1 MAARIRSLRNGLF
14 PVNEASRDDLVLGD
28 VVTVISIDAA
38 TTYNWALLFVP
49 EGSVATFSGIPTQV
63 SPGTFT
69 VDKAGPY
76 LIRLLVDSGL
86 PTESQQYVRLRAL
99 TTGLG
104 LTLVAAGERRDTT
117 GIIPVDVDI
126 VGWAYEQNA
135 NLLALEAAAL
145 AGGTPPA
152 PRQFVFRPG
161 GVAAG
166 NVYTNFALLYADLAA
181 APGLKELVFDDSIV
195 TPITIPA
202 GAYDFTATKWS
213 SGGINTPQFIGAG
226 NHSTLIYFTAGTVIT
241 NLYQIEGLTLF
252 NTLPATSPLQYM
264 GGGTVA
270 LYVEQSF
277 LITAPACA
285 PLMQVSGGTT
295 LYLWMSNRTQ
305 VGGANREV
313 IELVGAD
320 NLWIELI
327 SDSQIADDAL
337 KGGVAAAVTKISLDS
352 SCGFNTAQP
361 LFLGAVAGFSEID
374 EANLVSLDPLGMTI
388 VTATEVQTAIAQLD
402 AAIAPTRRNQIIPTS
417 DQSVDALSGTLA
429 VGRFAFNPTE
439 WPATAFYFGAVFSVT
454 NALITGTILLWNI
467 TDGEQ
472 VTFTTLTTS
481 SLAPVKQQSVALTV
495 GGAPGNLK
503 NAEKIYEIRMSV
515 TGFAPIDIVNLGTAY
530 LLMT

>member
-1 MAARIRSLRNGLF
+1 M
-14 PVNEASRDDLVLGD
+14 
-28 VVTVISIDAA
+28 
-38 TTYNWALLFVP
+38 
-49 EGSVATFSGIPTQV
+49 
-63 SPGTFT
+63 
-69 VDKAGPY
+69 
-76 LIRLLVDSGL
+76 
-86 PTESQQYVRLRAL
+86 
-99 TTGLG
+99 
-104 LTLVAAGERRDTT
+104 
-117 GIIPVDVDI
+117 
-126 VGWAYEQNA
+126 
-135 NLLALEAAAL
+135 
-145 AGGTPPA
+145 
-152 PRQFVFRPG
+152 
-161 GVAAG
+161 
-166 NVYTNFALLYADLAA
+166 
-181 APGLKELVFDDSIV
+181 
-195 TPITIPA
+195 
-202 GAYDFTATKWS
+202 
-213 SGGINTPQFIGAG
+213 
-226 NHSTLIYFTAGTVIT
+226 
-241 NLYQIEGLTLF
+241 
-252 NTLPATSPLQYM
+252 
-264 GGGTVA
+264 
-270 LYVEQSF
+270 
-277 LITAPACA
+277 
-285 PLMQVSGGTT
+285 
-295 LYLWMSNRTQ
+295 
-305 VGGANREV
+305 
-313 IELVGAD
+313 
-320 NLWIELI
+320 I
-327 SDSQIADDAL
+327 SDSQIVDDAL
-337 KGGVAAAVTKISLDS
+337 KGAVASAVTKISLDA